1 MSSKVKP
8 IAPSA
13 YMLKGVL
20 SLSDKEQQDKGIP
33 TGNEQENNGQDEHRE
48 EAEQTAVDNEAA
60 EQREANALHSEETRS
75 NDDDLETAEEAE
87 REGEANQTAVAAHV
101 ADKPKNGRGWMYVAI
116 GLAVVLAVVLAI
128 PKFGGGSG
136 ETMAMVNGVKISKDQ
151 LYDAMLEQGGEST
164 LNNLISDE
172 LLNQEAEK
180 AGVTVTDA
188 DIEKEIA
195 NIKKNF
201 PSDEEFNAALA
212 QNGLTLESF
221 KEQVPPQVKLRK
233 ILEPK
238 AGVTDEQVKQYY
250 EDNKASYDTQEQ
262 VQASHIL
269 VATKQEAE
277 AILKQLNE
285 GADFATLAKEKSTDT
300 TSAVNGG
307 DLGFFQKGVMV
318 AAFEQAA
325 FALKNPG
332 DLSPIVETE
341 HGFHIIKL
349 TEHKAAK
356 QSTFEENQAAI
367 KDQLV
372 NQKVS
377 EMANSWIEEVRAKA
391 TITNKL
397 EDEKKAEE
405 GATNE
410 DNAAAPA
417 EGADN
422 SAATETK

>member
-1 MSSKVKP
+1 M
-8 IAPSA
+8 
-13 YMLKGVL
+13 
-20 SLSDKEQQDKGIP
+20 SDKEQQDKGIP
-33 TGNEQENNGQDEHRE
+33 TGNETETREQASNGTEELREQAADATSDRVAPDQAERSVEQAEEVRSDEPFSE
-48 EAEQTAVDNEAA
+48 TEEAA
-60 EQREANALHSEETRS
+60 ERS
-75 NDDDLETAEEAE
+75 DEVVRAA
-87 REGEANQTAVAAHV
+87 AVAPV
-101 ADKPKNGRGWMYVAI
+101 PDKPKSGKGWMYVAI

-136 ETMAMVNGVKISKDQ
+136 EAMATVNGVKISKEQ
-151 LYDAMLEQGGEST
+151 LYDAMIEQGGEST

-201 PSDEEFNAALA
+201 PSDEEFNAALT

-221 KEQVPPQVKLRK
+221 KKQVPPQVKLRK

-238 AGVTDEQVKQYY
+238 TGVTDEQVKQYY

-262 VQASHIL
+262 VRASHIL

-277 AILKQLNE
+277 AIMKQLKE

-318 AAFEQAA
+318 ASFENAA

-332 DLSPIVETE
+332 DLSDIVQSE

-356 QSTFEENQAAI
+356 QSTFEENKSSI
-367 KDQLV
+367 KDLLV

-377 EMANSWIEEVRAKA
+377 EMASTWIEEVRTKA

-397 EDEKKAEE
+397 EDEKKAAEQK
-405 GATNE
+405 ASTE
-410 DNAAAPA
+410 DGAAAPA
-417 EGADN
+417 EGAGN
-422 SAATETK
+422 GAATETTK

>member
-1 MSSKVKP
+1 M
-8 IAPSA
+8 
-13 YMLKGVL
+13 
-20 SLSDKEQQDKGIP
+20 SDKEQQDKGIP
-33 TGNEQENNGQDEHRE
+33 TGNEQENDGQGEVRGQEEGAPVENPVTGQAQPSADQAEEIQADER
-48 EAEQTAVDNEAA
+48 
-60 EQREANALHSEETRS
+60 
-75 NDDDLETAEEAE
+75 DLAEEAE
-87 REGEANQTAVAAHV
+87 LADEEERTAAAV
-101 ADKPKNGRGWMYVAI
+101 RPEADKPKSGKGWMYVAI
-116 GLAVVLAVVLAI
+116 GLAVVLIVVLAI

-136 ETMAMVNGVKISKDQ
+136 ETMATVNGTKISKDQ

-188 DIEKEIA
+188 DVEKEIA

-201 PSDEEFNAALA
+201 PSEEEFNAALA
-212 QNGLTLESF
+212 QNGMTLESF

-238 AGVTDEQVKQYY
+238 SGVTDEQVKQYY

-307 DLGFFQKGVMV
+307 DLGFFQKGMMV

-356 QSTFEENQAAI
+356 QSTFEENQTAI

-377 EMANSWIEEVRAKA
+377 EIASTWIEEIRAKA

-405 GATNE
+405 EAATE
-410 DNAAAPA
+410 GDAAKPA
-417 EGADN
+417 EGAGN
-422 SAATETK
+422 AATKTE